1 MTRLLI
7 SVEGKSERKFV
18 DQILKPHLSNFGVYV
33 GKPQDMRGNISID
46 RVSRKLNS
54 LVDNYDFVTT
64 LYDFYGFGKR
74 GLEDDET
81 KETLEKKIKESIKSN
96 QQHKIIPYIQMYEFE
111 ALLFSDAEIMAKS
124 LNVSQNWIDNILN
137 EFNDL
142 EGINNSKETAPSK
155 RIEKHAKYI
164 KTQHA
169 PKILQEIG
177 LLKIREKCQGFNAW
191 LKQLESLGE

>member
-111 ALLFSDAEIMAKS
+111 ALLFSDAEIMAKN
-124 LNVSQNWIDNILN
+124 LNVSQNWIDNRRLN
-137 EFNDL
+137 N
-142 EGINNSKETAPSK
+142 K
-155 RIEKHAKYI
+155 RLA
-164 KTQHA
+164 
-169 PKILQEIG
+169 
-177 LLKIREKCQGFNAW
+177 NV
-191 LKQLESLGE
+191 

>member
-111 ALLFSDAEIMAKS
+111 ALLFSDAEIMAKN

>member
-46 RVSRKLNS
+46 RVSKKLNS

>member
-1 MTRLLI
+1 ML
-7 SVEGKSERKFV
+7 
-18 DQILKPHLSNFGVYV
+18 QIHTFDV

-74 GLEDDET
+74 GLENDET

-111 ALLFSDAEIMAKS
+111 ALLFSDFANINAK
-124 LNVSQNWIDNILN
+124 I
-137 EFNDL
+137 
-142 EGINNSKETAPSK
+142 
-155 RIEKHAKYI
+155 
-164 KTQHA
+164 
-169 PKILQEIG
+169 
-177 LLKIREKCQGFNAW
+177 
-191 LKQLESLGE
+191 

>member
-46 RVSRKLNS
+46 RVSKKLNS

-191 LKQLESLGE
+191 LKQLESLGG

>member
-1 MTRLLI
+1 
-7 SVEGKSERKFV
+7 
-18 DQILKPHLSNFGVYV
+18 
-33 GKPQDMRGNISID
+33 MRGNISID
-46 RVSRKLNS
+46 RVSKKLNS